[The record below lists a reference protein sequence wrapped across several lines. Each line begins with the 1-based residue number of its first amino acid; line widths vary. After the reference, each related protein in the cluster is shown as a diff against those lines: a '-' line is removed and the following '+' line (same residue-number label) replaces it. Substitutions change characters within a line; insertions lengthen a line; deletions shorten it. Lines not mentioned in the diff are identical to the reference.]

1 MDWDRLRVFFHVAEA
16 GSFTRAG
23 RQLNL
28 SQSAISRQIAALEKE
43 LGVELFHRHARGLL
57 VTEQGDLLYATARE
71 VFGKVAMV
79 ESKLAD
85 SKKRPAG
92 HLSVTAT
99 TGFAMI
105 WLMPRI
111 VEFMD
116 RYPEISI
123 SLLIDD
129 GELDLS
135 MGEAD
140 VGIRLFRPTQPD
152 LIQRRL
158 KTIHFNFYAS
168 PLYLKAWGTPASL
181 KDLEKHRI
189 IMYDNGPLRDL
200 VNPAWL
206 PRSFGVDRPQR
217 HPALT
222 INSVLGM
229 RNAVESGLGIAILPD
244 YVLRSTDRQVRIDIE
259 APLPILTA
267 HIVYP
272 EEQRG
277 SARIATFRDFL
288 VEKVRQD
295 RT

>member
-1 MDWDRLRVFFHVAEA
+1 MDWDRLRVFFHVAQA
-16 GSFTRAG
+16 GSFTSAG

-28 SQSAISRQIAALEKE
+28 SQSAVSRQIASLEKE
-43 LGVELFHRHARGLL
+43 LGVELFHRHARGLI
-57 VTEQGDLLYATARE
+57 VTEQGDLLYATASE

-79 ESKLAD
+79 ECKLAD

-92 HLSVTAT
+92 HLSVTTT

-105 WLMPRI
+105 WLIPRI

-129 GELDLS
+129 AELDLS

-140 VGIRLFRPTQPD
+140 VGIRLFRPTQPG

-168 PLYLKAWGTPASL
+168 PDYLKTWGTPASL

-189 IMYDNGPLRDL
+189 IMYDYGPMRDL

-244 YVLRSTDRQVRIDIE
+244 YVLHSTDRQVRVDIE
-259 APLPILTA
+259 APLPVLTA

-277 SARIATFRDFL
+277 SARIAAFRDFL
-288 VEKVRQD
+288 VEKVSQERP
-295 RT
+295 

>member
-1 MDWDRLRVFFHVAEA
+1 MHWDRLRIFFHVAQA
-16 GSFTRAG
+16 GSFTHAG

-43 LGVELFHRHARGLL
+43 LGVELFHRHARGLI
-57 VTEQGDLLYATARE
+57 VTQQGDMLYATASE
-71 VFGKVAMV
+71 MFGKVAMV
-79 ESKLAD
+79 ERKLAD

-92 HLSVTAT
+92 HLSVTTT
-99 TGFAMI
+99 TGFAMV

-111 VEFMD
+111 AEFMD

-129 GELDLS
+129 AELDLS

-140 VGIRLFRPTQPD
+140 VGIRFFRPTQPG

-158 KTIHFNFYAS
+158 KTIYFNFYAS
-168 PLYLKAWGTPASL
+168 PDYLKTWGTPTSVE
-181 KDLEKHRI
+181 DLEKHRV
-189 IMYDNGPLRDL
+189 IMYGHGPMRNL

-206 PRSFGVDRPQR
+206 PRSFGIDRPR
-217 HPALT
+217 HHPALT

-229 RNAVESGLGIAILPD
+229 HNAVESGLGIAVLPD
-244 YVLRSTDRQVRIDIE
+244 YVLRRTDRQVRVDIN
-259 APLPILTA
+259 APLPVFTA

-277 SARIATFRDFL
+277 TARIAAFRDFL
-288 VEKVRQD
+288 VEKVSQELP
-295 RT
+295 